1 MGASNG
7 GLIARTALLC
17 AFLITACQQSSEWKI
32 ADISEI
38 YHDSWIDLN
47 KNGRM
52 DRYENPDI
60 DIEKRIT
67 DLLKRMTVEEKT
79 CQMTT
84 LYGFGRVLQD
94 ELPTPEWKN
103 RVWKDGIGNIDEHL
117 NGLDRPATET
127 QYSWPAS
134 RHAEALN
141 TVQRFFI
148 EETRLGIP
156 VDFTNEGIRGLC
168 SEKATSFPAQIGVGS
183 TWDRDLVRRIGQI
196 TGREARALGYTNI
209 YSPIL
214 DLARDPRWGRT
225 PECYG
230 EDPYHISELGLQQV
244 RALQKE
250 HVVSTPKHFA
260 VYSVPK
266 GGRDGNARTDPH
278 VTPREVEMLYL
289 KPFRRAFVDGGA
301 LGIMISYNDY
311 NGIPIIGSSEYL
323 TDLLREQ
330 WGFRGYVVSDSRAVD
345 FIFSKHHVAENYK
358 EAVYQAV
365 MAGLNIRT
373 NFTEPE
379 VYIKPLRELV
389 HEGRISTRVLD
400 DRVRPILR
408 VKYWLGLFDQPY
420 VEHIEAAD
428 SIVASSVHEQVSLEA
443 SRKSIVLLK
452 NEGNLLPLDRDKLK
466 RVLVTGPNA
475 TAEKS
480 SISRYGPNRIEVIS
494 VLEGIQ
500 NLVGDQ
506 IEVLYEQGCDII
518 DQNWPESEI
527 MPQPMPESVRNTIG
541 RAIEKAKTVDVAIV
555 VLGEDENI
563 VGESK
568 SRTSLD
574 LPGYQLDLVQAMVQ
588 TGTPVVVV
596 LLNGRPLTINWID
609 RHVPSI
615 IEGWF
620 PGKFGG
626 QAIAEV
632 LFGEVNP
639 SGKLPIT
646 FPKSVGQ
653 IPLNFPFK
661 WGSHAGSSHETR
673 IKGTLYPFGHGLSYS
688 TFSYSNLEVDASNV
702 DPADK
707 KLQITVSCTV
717 TNNGP
722 REGDEV
728 VQLYFADL
736 TSSVTTYEKSLC
748 GFERVH
754 LSSGASKNVT
764 FFIGFEELALLNREG
779 KWVVEPGEFKVMVGT
794 SSEDIRLETI
804 FEFLYARLGN

>member
-1 MGASNG
+1 MRVSKG
-7 GLIARTALLC
+7 GLITTTVLLC
-17 AFLITACQQSSEWKI
+17 AILITACQQSSEWKI
-32 ADISEI
+32 EDISEI

-52 DRYENPDI
+52 DPYENPDN

-250 HVVSTPKHFA
+250 RVVSTPKHFA

-278 VTPREVEMLYL
+278 VTAREVEMLYL
-289 KPFRRAFVDGGA
+289 KPFRRAFVEGGA
-301 LGIMISYNDY
+301 LGTMSSYNDY
-311 NGIPIIGSSEYL
+311 NGIPIIGNSEYL
-323 TDLLREQ
+323 TDLLRKQ

-345 FIFSKHHVAENYK
+345 FIYSKHHVAENYK
-358 EAVYQAV
+358 EAIYQAV

-379 VYIKPLRELV
+379 VYINPLRELV

-420 VEHIEAAD
+420 VEHVEAAD

-452 NEGNLLPLDRDKLK
+452 NEGGQLPLDRDKLK

-500 NLVGDQ
+500 NLVGSE
-506 IEVLYEQGCDII
+506 IEVLYEKGCDII
-518 DQNWPESEI
+518 DQSWPESEI

-541 RAIEKAKTVDVAIV
+541 RAVEQAKTADVAIV

-563 VGESK
+563 VGEFK

-609 RHVPSI
+609 RHVSSI

-661 WGSHAGSSHETR
+661 WGSHAGSRYETR

-688 TFSYSNLEVDASNV
+688 TFIYSNLEVDASNA

-717 TNNGP
+717 TNNST

-754 LSSGASKNVT
+754 LSPGASKKVT
-764 FFIGFEELALLNREG
+764 FSIGFEELALLNRDG
-779 KWVVEPGEFKVMVGT
+779 KWVVEPGEFKVMAGS
-794 SSEDIRLETI
+794 SSEDIRLETV
-804 FEFLYARLGN
+804 FEF